1 MRRFLDGIYLGAGW
15 LSAGFILAIACLV
28 SAQVLL
34 NFSTRVLGL
43 PLPATIPSYADFAGF
58 MLAGATFF
66 AMPYTFRS
74 AGHIR
79 VSLVVAR
86 LPARARLMVELAVLA
101 LAAALVG
108 YACWY
113 VVALIRESLHF
124 GDVSGGMIPVP
135 LWIPQT
141 GMGIGLGLLLVAVI
155 HTLVETWASG
165 RAVIDDTSEEI

>member
-1 MRRFLDGIYLGAGW
+1 MRRSLDRIYLAAGW
-15 LSAGFILAIACLV
+15 LAAGFILAIACLV

-34 NFSTRVLGL
+34 NISTRVLGL

-79 VSLVVAR
+79 VSLLTAR
-86 LPARARLMVELAVLA
+86 LPDRARWMVELAALA
-101 LAAALVG
+101 LAAALLG

-113 VVALIRESLHF
+113 IVALIRESLHF
-124 GDVSGGMIPVP
+124 GDVSGGIVPVP

-141 GMGIGLGLLLVAVI
+141 GMGIGMGLLLVAVLD
-155 HTLVETWASG
+155 TLVETWARG